1 MVARITKTSSLTGI
15 TRTLQ
20 FPQYDH
26 DDFERRL
33 LSYERGYMTLEDA
46 FPEASP
52 NAREFIRSGVTEEEW
67 QKYVVEGQVI
77 PKM

>member
-1 MVARITKTSSLTGI
+1 MAARITKTSSLTGI

-33 LSYERGYMTLEDA
+33 LSYERGHMTLDEAFEDA
-46 FPEASP
+46 SP
-52 NAREFIRSGVTEEEW
+52 DAREFIRSGVTPEEW
-67 QKYVVEGQVI
+67 QKHVVEGKPI
-77 PKM
+77 PKY